1 MRRDLRWPRL
11 LCLMLLETI
20 HLVVVHLNARLLMM
34 SNIPLV
40 VIELRT
46 LIALVHVKVLS
57 RRLNLLTG

>member
-20 HLVVVHLNARLLMM
+20 HLVVHLNARLLMV
-34 SNIPLV
+34 SDISLE